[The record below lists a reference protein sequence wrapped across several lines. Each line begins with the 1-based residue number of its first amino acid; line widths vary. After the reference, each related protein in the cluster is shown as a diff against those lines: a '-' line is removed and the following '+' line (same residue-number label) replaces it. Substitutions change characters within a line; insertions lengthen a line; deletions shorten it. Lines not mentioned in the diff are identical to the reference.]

1 MKARNT
7 CIDLKSLSEWQAL
20 EAHYQAHKHWQLR
33 DYFQHEPLRFNHLHW
48 HGPGMSI
55 DFSHHAITTETLD
68 LLHNVAKKL
77 DVQTAFQALIRGEKI
92 NNTEDRAA
100 WHTALRAPLNSSAD
114 WQEPAVAELLTRME
128 ELAELIRAGNY
139 LGSTGKP
146 IRHIVNIGIGGSD
159 LGPKMACYAL
169 QAFKHADLNFYFVSN
184 LDGRHLQEQL
194 RECDPETTLF
204 IIVSKT
210 FTTRETLVNYEAA
223 KAWLMTQA
231 SLSHDAISLH
241 WVAVTAAPERAE
253 ALGFSNDR
261 IFPFWDWVGGR
272 YSLWSAV
279 GLSLMIAI
287 GSEAF
292 RDFLAGAH
300 AMDRHALETPLQG
313 NLPIMLALLSVWYGN
328 FWGCQSEAVIP
339 YYQGLEL
346 LPNYLQ
352 QLCMESLGKSV
363 RRDGSPVDYTT
374 GSIIW
379 GGAGTN
385 TQHSF
390 HQLLLQGTH
399 RVPIDFILP
408 LRVAEQNTH
417 QAEMLAHGL
426 AQSEVFA
433 FGYTPDGAT
442 ELCSHQR
449 ILGNQPHSLFL
460 LNELSPYSLGA
471 LIALYEHK
479 VYAQS
484 VIWQIN
490 PFDQW
495 GVQRAKVLT
504 ADILA
509 SLLEGHALAPT
520 SPSDTKTAR
529 RFIAE
534 KLCE

>member
-1 MKARNT
+1 MKP
-7 CIDLKSLSEWQAL
+7 CIALKQLPEWQAL
-20 EAHYQAHKHWQLR
+20 QAHYEAHKHWHLR
-33 DYFQHEPLRFNHLHW
+33 DYFQQEPLRFNDLHW
-48 HGPGMSI
+48 QGPGMSI
-55 DFSHHAITTETLD
+55 DFSHHAISKETLN
-68 LLHNVAKKL
+68 LLHALANKL
-77 DVQTAFQALIRGEKI
+77 DVHAAFHSLISGEKI

-100 WHTALRAPLNSSAD
+100 WHTALRAPLDSPAHWQDSSV
-114 WQEPAVAELLTRME
+114 PVLLQRLE
-128 ELAELIRAGNY
+128 HLAEAIRSGDY

-169 QAFKHADLNFYFVSN
+169 QAFKQPGLNFYFVSN

-194 RECDPETTLF
+194 CHCDPETTLF

-210 FTTRETLVNYEAA
+210 FTTRETLVNFESA
-223 KAWLMTQA
+223 KAWLSTHMPSVPSAAQQQ
-231 SLSHDAISLH
+231 H

-253 ALGFSNDR
+253 GLGFSNAC

-287 GSEAF
+287 GARAF

-300 AMDRHALETPLQG
+300 AMDRHTLETPLQG

-346 LPNYLQ
+346 VPNYLQ

-399 RVPIDFILP
+399 RVPVDFILP
-408 LRVAEQNTH
+408 LQVAEKNTH

-433 FGYTPDGAT
+433 FGYTPDSRTNLSA
-442 ELCSHQR
+442 HQG

-460 LNELSPYSLGA
+460 LENVSPFNLGA

-490 PFDQW
+490 AFDQW

-509 SLLEGHALAPT
+509 SLLEGGAET
-520 SPSDTKTAR
+520 STAR
-529 RFIAE
+529 QIIAE
-534 KLCE
+534 KLYENSAK